1 MVRKFTNQI
10 LEMIED
16 GILDKDTVIL
26 ACLNYMSE
34 SEVQDM
40 AECNEFLP
48 IEDEEDE
55 DNEDTCHD

>member
-26 ACLNYMSE
+26 AWLNFGTR
-34 SEVQDM
+34 
-40 AECNEFLP
+40 CTWWRRNR
-48 IEDEEDE
+48 EEIKIKVLFPLW
-55 DNEDTCHD
+55 

>member
-48 IEDEEDE
+48 TEDE

>member
-1 MVRKFTNQI
+1 MARKFTNQI

-40 AECNEFLP
+40 AECNEFLSL
-48 IEDEEDE
+48 EDE
-55 DNEDTCHD
+55 DSEDTCHD

>member
-1 MVRKFTNQI
+1 MTRKYTNMILSMV
-10 LEMIED
+10 ED

-40 AECNEFLP
+40 AECNEFLL
-48 IEDEEDE
+48 EEELEEEEDSC
-55 DNEDTCHD
+55 DD